1 MPPSTTL
8 SAGGGSRPAGYG
20 QSCTNC
26 SRAKCKCIL
35 TAIGGAC
42 ERCNRLGKDCQ
53 PIATA
58 RKKVAKRTAA
68 SRTAQLEEKL
78 DDLVSILKSSQGHP
92 GQEQHQQHLQEQIAQ
107 HRQHLGYTHM
117 QHVPQQTR
125 SQTAALDSLA
135 QAATTERHNGGPV
148 LSRGGKPID
157 PNMTSGQ
164 LHRDPTAEEA
174 DVYLAKFRT
183 WLPGLPFLH
192 LPSDMSAKALKME
205 RPFLWLSIM
214 NLASDSHSQQQFL
227 REKVR
232 REMSERIIMNHERNM
247 DIVQGL
253 IANLGWA
260 TLNTGPGARP
270 FVVLFS
276 QLATLVIYEQGMMR
290 PPNQEHFSSVGFK
303 AWNMSTLTPKART
316 MDERRAVLSL
326 WFLTSMQVQSRTP
339 HPYTPAD
346 LSRCNA
352 LTARTETLP
361 WTSHMDESLSIL
373 ERGDDQ
379 HLDAMLATVIK
390 IQKVCDEAHRLLMQD
405 LLPNAPAKDIPS
417 YLYKPSLLERLNTIR
432 ANLPPRFATNY
443 TIVTHLVATECQIH
457 AIGLF
462 SNQRIPD
469 TQSVESMYQCLV
481 CIRAFYDAFFSIPL
495 GEIAGLPLHTYVA
508 LSTMQVMLYRLTI
521 SDNPT
526 WDKEV
531 VRQTVDVMDI
541 VDRTIELFEKVA
553 SVYPMRD
560 QQVQGN
566 LFQKGAKQM
575 RNLRLMWQPIVSK
588 HSGTMPTPNSQQNST
603 SRAATEQ
610 PMLLDTMVDGEPI
623 DFNDMSGHAHTD
635 TNK

>member
-1 MPPSTTL
+1 MSPSTV
-8 SAGGGSRPAGYG
+8 SAAASRPAGYG

-35 TAIGGAC
+35 TAVGGAC
-42 ERCNRLGKDCQ
+42 ERCSRLGKDCQ

-78 DDLVSILKSSQGHP
+78 DDLVSILKNSQGHP
-92 GQEQHQQHLQEQIAQ
+92 GQEQQQQQLQEQIAQ
-107 HRQHLGYTHM
+107 HRQHLDYTQM
-117 QHVPQQTR
+117 QHVAQQPR

-135 QAATTERHNGGPV
+135 QAATTERHNGPGV
-148 LSRGGKPID
+148 NRGNTID
-157 PNMTSGQ
+157 PNIASGQ

-192 LPSDMSAKALKME
+192 LPSDMSAKALRME

-247 DIVQGL
+247 DIIQGL

-326 WFLTSMQVQSRTP
+326 WFLTSI
-339 HPYTPAD
+339 
-346 LSRCNA
+346 CNA

-361 WTSHMDESLSIL
+361 WTSHMDESLSVL

-390 IQKVCDEAHRLLMQD
+390 IQKICDEAHRLLMQD
-405 LLPNAPAKDIPS
+405 LLPNAPEKDIPS
-417 YLYKPSLLERLNTIR
+417 YLYKPSLLERLNTIK

-443 TIVTHLVATECQIH
+443 TIVTHLVSTECQIH

-462 SNQRIPD
+462 SNQRIPE
-469 TQSVESMYQCLV
+469 TQSVESMYQCLI

-495 GEIAGLPLHTYVA
+495 GEIAGLPLHLYVA

-566 LFQKGAKQM
+566 LFQKGAKQL
-575 RNLRLMWQPIVSK
+575 RNLRVMWQPIVSK
-588 HSGTMPTPNSQQNST
+588 HFGTMPTPNSQQNNA

-623 DFNDMSGHAHTD
+623 DFNDMSWMADIFGPWGD
-635 TNK
+635 MQ

>member
-1 MPPSTTL
+1 MSPSTV
-8 SAGGGSRPAGYG
+8 SAGGSRPAGYG

-35 TAIGGAC
+35 AAAGDAC
-42 ERCNRLGKDCQ
+42 ERCSRLGKDCQ
-53 PIATA
+53 PIVTA

-78 DDLVSILKSSQGHP
+78 DDLVSILKNSQGHP
-92 GQEQHQQHLQEQIAQ
+92 AQEQQQQQQQQQQHLQDQIVQ
-107 HRQHLGYTHM
+107 HRQHLDYSHM
-117 QHVPQQTR
+117 HHVPHVPQQTR
-125 SQTAALDSLA
+125 SQTTALDSLA
-135 QAATTERHNGGPV
+135 QAATTERHNGSGMNRANV
-148 LSRGGKPID
+148 ID
-157 PNMTSGQ
+157 PNMASAHMQ
-164 LHRDPTAEEA
+164 RDPTAEEA
-174 DVYLAKFRT
+174 NVHLAKFRT

-192 LPSDMSAKALKME
+192 LPSDMSAKALRME

-227 REKVR
+227 RDKVR

-303 AWNMSTLTPKART
+303 TWNMSTLTPKART

-326 WFLTSMQVQSRTP
+326 WFLTSI
-339 HPYTPAD
+339 
-346 LSRCNA
+346 CNA

-379 HLDAMLATVIK
+379 YLDAMLATIIK
-390 IQKVCDEAHRLLMQD
+390 IQRICDEAHRLLMQD
-405 LLPNAPAKDIPS
+405 LLANAPEKDIPT
-417 YLYKPSLLERLNTIR
+417 YLYKPSLLERLNTIK
-432 ANLPPRFATNY
+432 ANLPPRFTSNY
-443 TIVTHLVATECQIH
+443 TIITHLVSTECQIH

-462 SNQRIPD
+462 SNQRIPE
-469 TQSVESMYQCLV
+469 TQSVASMYQCLV

-495 GEIAGLPLHTYVA
+495 GDIAGLPLHTYVA

-521 SDNPT
+521 SDNPN
-526 WDKEV
+526 WDKDV
-531 VRQTVDVMDI
+531 VRQTADVMDI

-560 QQVQGN
+560 QHVQGN

-575 RNLRLMWQPIVSK
+575 RNLRAMWQPIVSK
-588 HSGTMPTPNSQQNST
+588 HFSTMPTPTSQHNSA

-623 DFNDMSGHAHTD
+623 DFNDMSWMADIFGPWGD
-635 TNK
+635 MQ

>member
-1 MPPSTTL
+1 MSPSTV
-8 SAGGGSRPAGYG
+8 SAGGSRPAGYG

-35 TAIGGAC
+35 AAAGDAC
-42 ERCNRLGKDCQ
+42 ERCTRLGKDCQ
-53 PIATA
+53 PIVTA

-78 DDLVSILKSSQGHP
+78 DDLVSILKNSQGHP
-92 GQEQHQQHLQEQIAQ
+92 AQEQQQQQQQQQHLQEQIAQ
-107 HRQHLGYTHM
+107 HHRHLDYSHM

-135 QAATTERHNGGPV
+135 QAATTERHNSSGMI
-148 LSRGGKPID
+148 RGNIID
-157 PNMTSGQ
+157 PNMASGHMQ
-164 LHRDPTAEEA
+164 RDPTAEEA
-174 DVYLAKFRT
+174 DVHLAKFRT

-192 LPSDMSAKALKME
+192 LPSDMSAKALRME

-227 REKVR
+227 RDKVR

-326 WFLTSMQVQSRTP
+326 WFLTSI
-339 HPYTPAD
+339 
-346 LSRCNA
+346 CNA

-379 HLDAMLATVIK
+379 HLDAMLATIIK
-390 IQKVCDEAHRLLMQD
+390 IQRICDEAHRLLMQD
-405 LLPNAPAKDIPS
+405 LLPNAPEKDIPT
-417 YLYKPSLLERLNTIR
+417 YLYKPSLLERLNTIQ
-432 ANLPPRFATNY
+432 ANLPPRFTTNY
-443 TIVTHLVATECQIH
+443 TIITHLVSTECQIH

-462 SNQRIPD
+462 SNHRIPE

-495 GEIAGLPLHTYVA
+495 GDIAGLPLHTYVA

-521 SDNPT
+521 SDNPN

-531 VRQTVDVMDI
+531 VRQTADVMDI

-575 RNLRLMWQPIVSK
+575 RNLRAMWQPIVSK
-588 HSGTMPTPNSQQNST
+588 HFGTMPTPTSQHNSA

-623 DFNDMSGHAHTD
+623 DFNDMSWMADIFGPWGD
-635 TNK
+635 MQ